1 METMMRQLL
10 LAAAFCAL
18 APMALAQT
26 YAPAAPA
33 APPPMPP
40 QTSMPPGATMSSPMP
55 MASSGGSDNCGTPD
69 EPKPCPP
76 MPRHPMRTYP
86 PNR

>member
-1 METMMRQLL
+1 MRQFI

-26 YAPAAPA
+26 YPSTGSTAPAPGVPQTTMPPAAPG
-33 APPPMPP
+33 
-40 QTSMPPGATMSSPMP
+40 STMSTSRP
-55 MASSGGSDNCGTPD
+55 MASAGGSDNCGTPD